1 MTLFNMGSRR
11 NLIFD
16 RRMPKYQRY
25 IIYCVGTAVVCIL
38 IGWIMRDT
46 DSVNFV
52 PSELRDMNKPRG
64 EMATTNQIKDVH
76 WRVSTR
82 LSASKLEEA
91 CESSDYTVLTHKNIV
106 IDGEPMRESMI
117 FLCRPIAGIRSVLN
131 VRAVAP
137 HESGKIVHCL
147 ETYANKTKRVPRK
160 YPFSLKYIS
169 GQTFEAS
176 TRVVRDAE
184 EACIWL
190 HAIDIVESIWD

>member
-1 MTLFNMGSRR
+1 MSLFNMGSRR
-11 NLIFD
+11 NPIFD

-25 IIYCVGTAVVCIL
+25 IIYCTGLTIVCIL
-38 IGWIMRDT
+38 TGWIMRDT
-46 DSVNFV
+46 DSVKFV
-52 PSELRDMNKPRG
+52 PSKLTDMDKPRG
-64 EMATTNQIKDVH
+64 EMATSKQIKNVH

-82 LSASKLEEA
+82 LSALKLEEA
-91 CESSDYTVLTHKNIV
+91 CSISTYTVLTHKNIV

-137 HESGKIVHCL
+137 HENGKIVHCL
-147 ETYANKTKRVPRK
+147 ETYANKTKKVPRK

-169 GQTFEAS
+169 SATFEAN